1 MMEIN
6 SLIIELRKEINNKEL
21 FKFYLFGSARFS
33 DRPNDIDIL
42 VVYKKSYSL
51 EGIIDLRNKIEDIV
65 FSIYNI
71 HADVILLSKCEALYN
86 TFINDE
92 KCILLNV

>member
-1 MMEIN
+1 MEIN

-21 FKFYLFGSARFS
+21 FKFYLFGSVLFS

-42 VVYKKSYSL
+42 VVYKKNYSL
-51 EGIIDLRNKIEDIV
+51 KCVIDLRNKIEDIV

-71 HADVILLSKCEALYN
+71 PADVVLLSEYEALNN
-86 TFINDE
+86 TFIADE

>member
-42 VVYKKSYSL
+42 VVYKNVT
-51 EGIIDLRNKIEDIV
+51 R
-65 FSIYNI
+65 
-71 HADVILLSKCEALYN
+71 LLL
-86 TFINDE
+86 TIT
-92 KCILLNV
+92 